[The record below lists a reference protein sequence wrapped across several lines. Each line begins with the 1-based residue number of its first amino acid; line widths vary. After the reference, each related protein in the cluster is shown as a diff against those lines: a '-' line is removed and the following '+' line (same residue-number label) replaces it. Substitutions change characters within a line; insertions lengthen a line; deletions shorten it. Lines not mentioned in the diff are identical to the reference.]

1 MEQGLV
7 MVVMHNV
14 DSAGNAY
21 VSGETSSSDFP
32 TANAIDESSK
42 GGEDAFV
49 TKIPPIWEY
58 QRRSLTISLSPP
70 SHLPRPLAY
79 PLK

>member
-21 VSGETSSSDFP
+21 VSSETSSSDFP

-49 TKIPPIWEY
+49 TKIPPI
-58 QRRSLTISLSPP
+58 
-70 SHLPRPLAY
+70 
-79 PLK
+79 